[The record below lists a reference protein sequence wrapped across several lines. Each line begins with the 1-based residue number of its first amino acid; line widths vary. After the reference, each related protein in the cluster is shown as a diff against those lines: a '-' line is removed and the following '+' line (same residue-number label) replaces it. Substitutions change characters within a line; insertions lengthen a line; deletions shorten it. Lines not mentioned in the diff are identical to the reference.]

1 MINIRTR
8 REALGLAPLASMAP
22 AAPRLGERPT
32 VAGAVRRRLLTV
44 GRAAGYRP
52 ADAAALPCGHPADQP
67 HDRFH
72 AFQPMGAR
80 RLARG
85 V

>member
-1 MINIRTR
+1 MIRFR
-8 REALGLAPLASMAP
+8 RRGAHGPAQLASMAP
-22 AAPRLGERPT
+22 GAPRLGERPT

-44 GRAAGYRP
+44 GRAAGYRS
-52 ADAAALPCGHPADQP
+52 ADAATLPCGHPADQR

-72 AFQPMGAR
+72 AFQPMGTR